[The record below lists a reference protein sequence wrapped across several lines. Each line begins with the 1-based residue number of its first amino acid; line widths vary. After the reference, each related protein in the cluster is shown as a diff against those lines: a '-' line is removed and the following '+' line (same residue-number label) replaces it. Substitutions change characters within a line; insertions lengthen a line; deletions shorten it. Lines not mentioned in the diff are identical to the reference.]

1 MAIQIKTKMEMDK
14 IRDADA
20 KLRADQIKNFVPEK
34 LASKALAYFEISR
47 YTAGSFR
54 GSFIV
59 AEFIPAEGKK
69 KAERKVIADGVDMV
83 VAMANLETSLRKRVF
98 R

>member
-1 MAIQIKTKMEMDK
+1 MAKIKTAMEMNA
-14 IRDADA
+14 IREADA
-20 KLRADQIKNFVPEK
+20 KLKAEALKTFVPEK
-34 LASKALAYFEISR
+34 LASKPLAYFEISR

-54 GSFIV
+54 GLFIA

-69 KAERKVIADGVDMV
+69 KAERKVIADGVDIV
-83 VAMANLETSLRKRVF
+83 VVMANIETSLRKRVF